1 MNYVCIVPSISFRP
15 FQSFLLTFPSSLLAF
30 FATIPSL
37 ESFSRQYVGIS
48 QRKLVPMRVG

>member
-1 MNYVCIVPSISFRP
+1 MNHVCFVPSISFRP

-37 ESFSRQYVGIS
+37 ESFPRQYVGIS
-48 QRKLVPMRVG
+48 QRKLVSMRVG